1 MNENKINSVKQM
13 NIMNMLI
20 MHRSPSFAVFSISLK
35 PKKLTIISITTI
47 EMKVI
52 PLRPKIMKF
61 QGSPQLLTALI

>member
-1 MNENKINSVKQM
+1 MSENKIKNGKQL

-20 MHRSPSFAVFSISLK
+20 MHRSPIFAVFSISLK

-52 PLRPKIMKF
+52 PLRQIIMKF
-61 QGSPQLLTALI
+61 QGFLPLLIALI